1 MGEDLKK
8 RVDFGQPFL
17 YYVRTETNE
26 DLKMSDFKIV
36 FKENGEKCYR
46 SGTPDSLLID
56 MFHYNLGR
64 NSNFFQVLDSDA
76 KVLVSSWA
84 NSWQFLLSRAHHYV
98 IEVRHP
104 DTKVVLIA
112 GPVKRVVNALQG
124 QYSDFAESNF
134 ELVAYPKWDK
144 TVSATVL
151 CDNTVDTFKVLTDWF
166 DIEKPEVGEKQKAQ
180 TDWKGLY
187 VNAELERIENLIQQ
201 HDTELAMNLIRK
213 LVENVQK

>member
-1 MGEDLKK
+1 
-8 RVDFGQPFL
+8 
-17 YYVRTETNE
+17 
-26 DLKMSDFKIV
+26 MSDFKIV

-46 SGTPDSLLID
+46 SGTPDSLLVD
-56 MFHYNLGR
+56 MFHYHLGC

-84 NSWQFLLSRAHHYV
+84 NSWQFLLSRANHYV
-98 IEVRHP
+98 IEVRQS
-104 DTKVVLIA
+104 DTKVVLIS
-112 GPVKRVVNALQG
+112 GPVKHVVAALKD
-124 QYSDFAESNF
+124 QYSDFSDNKF

-144 TVSATVL
+144 QVSQVVL

-180 TDWKGLY
+180 TDWKGMY
-187 VNAELERIENLIQQ
+187 VNAELERIEHLI
-201 HDTELAMNLIRK
+201 HMKDTELAMNLIRQ